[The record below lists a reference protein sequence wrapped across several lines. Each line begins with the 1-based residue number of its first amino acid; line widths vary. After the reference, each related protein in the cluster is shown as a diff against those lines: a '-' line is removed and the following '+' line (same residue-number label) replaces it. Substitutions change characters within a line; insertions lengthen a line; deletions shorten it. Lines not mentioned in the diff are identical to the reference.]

1 MCTFLTNSNYLG
13 QRLIGFDCYDSKS
26 KGFIGMSEKQ
36 IIDKIKRGERVYGF
50 KLGKEDDKEVLVLD
64 SENFNMI
71 NLQVKSG
78 VNTLSWMNEMDA
90 NDINTALIAV
100 AVKNENGNKV
110 YETVNARHAR
120 VTYNESKLLMM
131 MEIGIPV
138 AGIKLDKKN
147 NKIVVCDGVEIE
159 QEAPKAEDKKSAGK
173 VEEPKAK
180 TEKE

>member
-90 NDINTALIAV
+90 SDINTELIVV
-100 AVKNENGNKV
+100 AVKNENGKKV

-120 VTYNESKLLMM
+120 VTYNENKLLMM
-131 MEIGIPV
+131 FELGIPV
-138 AGIKLDKKN
+138 AGIKVKN
-147 NKIVVCDGVEIE
+147 NKVTICEGVEVE
-159 QEAPKAEDKKSAGK
+159 QEEVK
-173 VEEPKAK
+173 
-180 TEKE
+180 EK